1 MFSLDKEKILAEV
14 KKIQEG
20 KEDRSEL
27 IDLIGGKD
35 LEEIF
40 DEQTISKLQ
49 DVLIRTN
56 KVHDLLEEQE
66 SFDVLEG
73 LLNKKITGNLGK
85 FYNIKPEYILSL
97 EPEEQAKLAHTFSEG
112 EPDLEEL
119 LKKLWSQNIKTNACA
134 GEKENAYLYV
144 TFPKSDI
151 NNISRMEE
159 VTSKEETDVDII
171 TYEDSISITLH
182 GKKTDLYKDLLVEF
196 SKEDKPNQ
204 FIKALMDS
212 MAFEKEVAEARVR
225 NESTGKYSEEEI
237 EEIIANTAKELH
249 DQHEEEKSIL
259 TDVINRGQEEI
270 AKLEEENVALK
281 QKYDRLHETNG
292 RLKNFVVHRIGKI
305 PFLGRRVLKLMNEEV
320 KALPEGNSQTGNDE
334 INTGR

>member
-20 KEDRSEL
+20 KEDQSEL
-27 IDLIGGKD
+27 KELIGGKE
-35 LEEIF
+35 LEEVF

-56 KVHDLLEEQE
+56 KVHDLLEEQQ

-73 LLNKKITGNLGK
+73 LLNKRITGNLGK

-97 EPEEQAKLAHTFSEG
+97 EPEEQAKLAHTFAEG

-134 GEKENAYLYV
+134 GEKDNAYLYV
-144 TFPKSDI
+144 TFSKSDI

-159 VTSKEETDVDII
+159 VSSKAETDVDIT

-182 GKKTDLYKDLLVEF
+182 GKKPDLYKDLLAEF
-196 SKEDKPNQ
+196 RKEDKPNQ
-204 FIKALMDS
+204 FIKELMDS
-212 MAFEKEVAEARVR
+212 MAFEREVAEATVR
-225 NESTGKYSEEEI
+225 NESSGKYSEEEV

-249 DQHEEEKSIL
+249 DQHEGEKKIL
-259 TDVINRGQEEI
+259 TDVINRGQGEI
-270 AKLEEENVALK
+270 TRLEKENEALK
-281 QKYDRLHETNG
+281 QKYDKLHEANG
-292 RLKNFVVHRIGKI
+292 RLKKFVVHRIGKI
-305 PFLGRRVLKLMNEEV
+305 PFLGRRVLKLMNAEV
-320 KALPEGNSQTGNDE
+320 KALPETTDNPDYSERD
-334 INTGR
+334 

>member
-20 KEDRSEL
+20 KEDQSEL
-27 IDLIGGKD
+27 KELIGGKE
-35 LEEIF
+35 LEEVF

-73 LLNKKITGNLGK
+73 LLNKRITGNLGK

-97 EPEEQAKLAHTFSEG
+97 EPEEQAKLAHTFAEG

-134 GEKENAYLYV
+134 GEKDNAYLYV
-144 TFPKSDI
+144 TFSKSDI

-159 VTSKEETDVDII
+159 VSSKAETDVDIT
-171 TYEDSISITLH
+171 TYEDSISITLY
-182 GKKTDLYKDLLVEF
+182 GKKPDLYKDLLAEF
-196 SKEDKPNQ
+196 RKEDKPNQ
-204 FIKALMDS
+204 FIKELMDS
-212 MAFEKEVAEARVR
+212 MAFEREVAEATVR
-225 NESTGKYSEEEI
+225 NESSGKYSEEEV

-249 DQHEEEKSIL
+249 DQHEGEKKIL
-259 TDVINRGQEEI
+259 TDVINRGQGEI
-270 AKLEEENVALK
+270 TRLEKENEALK
-281 QKYDRLHETNG
+281 QKYDKLHEANG
-292 RLKNFVVHRIGKI
+292 RLKKFVVHRIGKI
-305 PFLGRRVLKLMNEEV
+305 PFLGRRVLKLMNAEV
-320 KALPEGNSQTGNDE
+320 KALPETTDNPDYSERD
-334 INTGR
+334 

>member
-97 EPEEQAKLAHTFSEG
+97 NSEEQAKLAHTFAEG

-119 LKKLWSQNIKTNACA
+119 LKQLWSQQIRTNACA

-151 NNISRMEE
+151 VNISRMEQ
-159 VTSKEETDVDII
+159 VSSNTETVVNIH
-171 TYEDSISITLH
+171 TYEDDISITLY
-182 GKKTDLYKDLLVEF
+182 GKRQTLYKDLLAEF
-196 SKEDKPNQ
+196 SKEEKPNQ
-204 FIKALMDS
+204 FIEALIYTMD
-212 MAFEKEVAEARVR
+212 FEKEVAEAKAK
-225 NESTGKYSEEEI
+225 NANSGEYSEKEVEEI
-237 EEIIANTAKELH
+237 LANTTRELH
-249 DQHEEEKSIL
+249 DQH
-259 TDVINRGQEEI
+259 QEEI
-270 AKLEEENVALK
+270 KKLQEENEGLQ
-281 QKYDRLHETNG
+281 QKYDKLYETHG
-292 RLKNFVVHRIGKI
+292 RLKNFVVHKIGKI
-305 PFLGRRVLKLMNEEV
+305 PFLGRRVLKMMENEV
-320 KALPEGNSQTGNDE
+320 RALPEGNSQVDNSDVD
-334 INTGR
+334 TGR

>member
-20 KEDRSEL
+20 KEDQSEL
-27 IDLIGGKD
+27 KELIGGKE
-35 LEEIF
+35 LEEVF

-73 LLNKKITGNLGK
+73 LLNKRITGNLGK

-97 EPEEQAKLAHTFSEG
+97 EPEEQAKLAHTFAEG

-134 GEKENAYLYV
+134 GEKDNAYLYV
-144 TFPKSDI
+144 TFSKSDI

-159 VTSKEETDVDII
+159 VSSKAETDVDIT

-182 GKKTDLYKDLLVEF
+182 GKKPDLYKDLLAEF
-196 SKEDKPNQ
+196 RKEDKPNQ
-204 FIKALMDS
+204 FIKELMDS
-212 MAFEKEVAEARVR
+212 MAFEREVAEATVR
-225 NESTGKYSEEEI
+225 NKRSGKYSEEVV

-249 DQHEEEKSIL
+249 DQHEGEKKIL
-259 TDVINRGQEEI
+259 TDVINRGQGEI
-270 AKLEEENVALK
+270 TRLEKENEALK
-281 QKYDRLHETNG
+281 QKYDKLHEANG

-305 PFLGRRVLKLMNEEV
+305 PFLGRRVLKLMNAEV
-320 KALPEGNSQTGNDE
+320 KALPETTDNPDYSERD
-334 INTGR
+334 

>member
-97 EPEEQAKLAHTFSEG
+97 NSEEQAKLAHTFAEG

-119 LKKLWSQNIKTNACA
+119 LKQLWSQQIRTNACA

-151 NNISRMEE
+151 VNISRMEQ
-159 VTSKEETDVDII
+159 VSSNTETVVNIH
-171 TYEDSISITLH
+171 TYEDDISITLY
-182 GKKTDLYKDLLVEF
+182 GKRQTLYKDLLAEF
-196 SKEDKPNQ
+196 SKEEKPNQ
-204 FIKALMDS
+204 FIEALIYTMD
-212 MAFEKEVAEARVR
+212 FEKEVAEAKAK
-225 NESTGKYSEEEI
+225 NENSGEYSEKEVEEI
-237 EEIIANTAKELH
+237 LANTTRELH
-249 DQHEEEKSIL
+249 DQH
-259 TDVINRGQEEI
+259 QEEI
-270 AKLEEENVALK
+270 KKLQEENEGLQ
-281 QKYDRLHETNG
+281 QKYDKLYETHG
-292 RLKNFVVHRIGKI
+292 RLKKFIVHKIGKI
-305 PFLGRRVLKLMNEEV
+305 PFLGRRVLKMMENEV
-320 KALPEGNSQTGNDE
+320 RALPEGNSQVDNSDVD
-334 INTGR
+334 TGR

>member
-1 MFSLDKEKILAEV
+1 MVSLDKEKILAEV

-20 KEDRSEL
+20 KEDQSEL
-27 IDLIGGKD
+27 KELIGGKE
-35 LEEIF
+35 LEEVF

-49 DVLIRTN
+49 AVLIRTN

-97 EPEEQAKLAHTFSEG
+97 EPEEQAKLAHTFAEG

-134 GEKENAYLYV
+134 GEKDNAYLYV
-144 TFPKSDI
+144 TFSKSDI
-151 NNISRMEE
+151 NNISRMEK
-159 VTSKEETDVDII
+159 VSSKAETDVDIT

-182 GKKTDLYKDLLVEF
+182 GKKPDLYKDLLAEF

-204 FIKALMDS
+204 FIKELMDS
-212 MAFEKEVAEARVR
+212 MAFEREVAEATVR
-225 NESTGKYSEEEI
+225 NKSSGKYSEEEV

-249 DQHEEEKSIL
+249 DQHEGEKKIL
-259 TDVINRGQEEI
+259 TDVINMGQGEI
-270 AKLEEENVALK
+270 TRLEEENEVLK
-281 QKYDRLHETNG
+281 QKYDKLHEANG

-320 KALPEGNSQTGNDE
+320 KALPETTVKPYYTERD
-334 INTGR
+334 

>member
-20 KEDRSEL
+20 KEDQSEL
-27 IDLIGGKD
+27 KELIGGKE
-35 LEEIF
+35 LEEVF

-73 LLNKKITGNLGK
+73 LLNKRITGNLGK

-97 EPEEQAKLAHTFSEG
+97 EPEEQAKLAHTFAEG

-134 GEKENAYLYV
+134 GEKDNAYLYV
-144 TFPKSDI
+144 TFAKSDI

-159 VTSKEETDVDII
+159 VSSKAETDVDIT

-182 GKKTDLYKDLLVEF
+182 GKKPDLYKDLLAEF

-204 FIKALMDS
+204 FIKELMDS
-212 MAFEKEVAEARVR
+212 MAFEREVAEATVR
-225 NESTGKYSEEEI
+225 SESSGKYSEEEV

-249 DQHEEEKSIL
+249 DQHEGEKKIL
-259 TDVINRGQEEI
+259 TDVINRGQGEI
-270 AKLEEENVALK
+270 TRLEEENEALK
-281 QKYDRLHETNG
+281 QKYDKLHEANG

-305 PFLGRRVLKLMNEEV
+305 PFLGRRVLKLMNAEV
-320 KALPEGNSQTGNDE
+320 KALPETTDNPDYSERD
-334 INTGR
+334 

>member
-14 KKIQEG
+14 KKIQAG
-20 KEDRSEL
+20 KEDQSEL
-27 IDLIGGKD
+27 KELIGGKE
-35 LEEIF
+35 LEEVF

-73 LLNKKITGNLGK
+73 LLNKRITGNLGK

-97 EPEEQAKLAHTFSEG
+97 EPEEQAKLAHTFAEG

-134 GEKENAYLYV
+134 GEKDNAYLYV
-144 TFPKSDI
+144 TFSKSDI

-159 VTSKEETDVDII
+159 VSSKAETDVDIT

-182 GKKTDLYKDLLVEF
+182 GKKPDLYKDLLAEF
-196 SKEDKPNQ
+196 RKEDKPNQ
-204 FIKALMDS
+204 FIKELMDS
-212 MAFEKEVAEARVR
+212 MAFEREVAEATVR
-225 NESTGKYSEEEI
+225 NESSGKYSEEEV

-249 DQHEEEKSIL
+249 DQHEGEKKIL
-259 TDVINRGQEEI
+259 TDVINRGQGEI
-270 AKLEEENVALK
+270 TRLEKENEALK
-281 QKYDRLHETNG
+281 QKYDKLHEANG
-292 RLKNFVVHRIGKI
+292 RLKKFVVHRIGKI
-305 PFLGRRVLKLMNEEV
+305 PFLGRRVLKLMNAEV
-320 KALPEGNSQTGNDE
+320 KALPETTDNPDYSERD
-334 INTGR
+334 